1 MKSVDVGERFGL
13 GDLEA
18 IARGEALLVFRD
30 EARQRVRAAN
40 AFVRSL
46 AQKGNAAPNVYGVNT
61 GFGALAET
69 RIDEG
74 EIETLQHNLL
84 RSHACGVGADLPRDS
99 VRAMIALRAQV
110 LALGHSGVREVV
122 IERLLSLLEKDVL
135 PRVPAQGSVGASGD
149 LAPLAH
155 LALVLIG
162 EGEADFEGVRSSG
175 ADALRRAGIE
185 PIRLQAKEGLALI
198 NGTQLMLAIGG
209 LAVVRGRRLCQMAD
223 VMGAISLDALQ
234 GSARPF
240 DERIQSVRP
249 HPGQAASAG
258 NLRKLLAQSDI
269 MESHRDCKKVQD
281 PYSLRCM
288 PQIHGASRDALEFA
302 WNVCEREIMA
312 ATDNPLIF
320 VDEAAEHGA
329 EVISGGNFHGQP
341 LAIALDTAA
350 MAIAELANVS
360 ERRIEQLVN
369 PAMSSGLPPF
379 LGTRSGLDSG
389 FMMAQ
394 VTAAALVSENRV
406 LCHPS
411 STDSIPSSAG
421 KEDHVSMGSI
431 SARHAARV
439 ADHVEIV
446 LGIEGLVAAQGV
458 DLRGLA
464 PGLGVRAAHAC
475 IRTRVPKLDG
485 DRTLHPDMEAVR
497 AQIADGSLQAAV
509 EGAIGTL
516 L

>member
-1 MKSVDVGERFGL
+1 MNRAKAHPSVSAGDAKLHEIGAGNLLVSAAMKSVDVGERFGL
-13 GDLEA
+13 VDLES
-18 IARGEALLVFRD
+18 IACREAQLFFRD

-40 AFVRSL
+40 AFVRRL
-46 AQKGNAAPNVYGVNT
+46 AEKGNAAPNVYGVNT

-69 RIDEG
+69 RIDEA
-74 EIETLQHNLL
+74 EIEILQHNLL
-84 RSHACGVGADLPRDS
+84 RSHACGVGTDLPREA

-135 PRVPAQGSVGASGD
+135 PCVPAQGSVGASGD

-162 EGEADFEGVRSSG
+162 EGEADYDGVRSTG

-198 NGTQLMLAIGG
+198 NGTQLMLGIGG

-223 VMGAISLDALQ
+223 VMGAMSLDALQ
-234 GSARPF
+234 GSSRPF

-258 NLRKLLAQSDI
+258 NLRKLLAESEI

-302 WNVCEREIMA
+302 WSVCEREVMA

-320 VDEAAEHGA
+320 VDETLENGA
-329 EVISGGNFHGQP
+329 DVISGGNFHGQP

-439 ADHVEIV
+439 A
-446 LGIEGLVAAQGV
+446 
-458 DLRGLA
+458 
-464 PGLGVRAAHAC
+464 
-475 IRTRVPKLDG
+475 
-485 DRTLHPDMEAVR
+485 
-497 AQIADGSLQAAV
+497 
-509 EGAIGTL
+509 
-516 L
+516 